1 MKARLRDAIAEVLFD
16 DLIPD
21 AGSMEL
27 GLFETTLADLRTAA
41 PELQDKLADLERV
54 AGGYA
59 VALAEEA
66 FVADLE
72 CGRDIRLLVCKT
84 ST

>member
-1 MKARLRDAIAEVLFD
+1 MKARLRDAISEVLFD

-41 PELQDKLADLERV
+41 PDLKDKLADLERV

-66 FVADLE
+66 FVAGLE